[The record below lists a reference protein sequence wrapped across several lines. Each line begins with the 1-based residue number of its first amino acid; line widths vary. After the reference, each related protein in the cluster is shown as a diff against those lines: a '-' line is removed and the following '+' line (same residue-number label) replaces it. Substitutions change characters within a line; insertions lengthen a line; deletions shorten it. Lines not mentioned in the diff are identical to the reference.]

1 MRYVVFVTQPNGE
14 VVELTF
20 DELADAEG
28 YADTRQ
34 LSVQSMPKRL
44 TRSLSWSSTAL
55 SDNGQL
61 GSREKR
67 RLPAALTFY
76 QSLASSARLYFLRRR
91 YRAAIR

>member
-34 LSVQSMPKRL
+34 LSVQSIRYEIESISQRIEKISYRV
-44 TRSLSWSSTAL
+44 
-55 SDNGQL
+55 
-61 GSREKR
+61 GSRQQ
-67 RLPAALTFY
+67 P
-76 QSLASSARLYFLRRR
+76 
-91 YRAAIR
+91 